1 MIVTVNILPPSFFFP
16 GESRDITMEP
26 LTHIYADQWLCSAF
40 PSGESDRFC
49 AIYVGF

>member
-1 MIVTVNILPPSFFFP
+1 MIITVNFLPPSFFFREYP
-16 GESRDITMEP
+16 RDITMKP
-26 LTHIYADQWLCSAF
+26 LTHIYADQWLCSEF